1 MIFKKNIKGDNG
13 FWDLIEKKKWMEVS
27 VILFNIF
34 NGEVLG
40 KYFK

>member
-13 FWDLIEKKKWMEVS
+13 FWDLIEKKWMEVS